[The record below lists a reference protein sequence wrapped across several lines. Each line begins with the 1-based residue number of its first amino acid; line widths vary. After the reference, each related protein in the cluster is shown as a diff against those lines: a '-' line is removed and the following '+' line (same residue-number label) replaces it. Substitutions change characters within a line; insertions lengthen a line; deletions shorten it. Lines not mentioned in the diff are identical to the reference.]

1 MILRTLI
8 PNQNSNTNR
17 RMIIA
22 IIGTRQEM
30 AAIVSFMQTLQT
42 LHLAEIDEWSPI
54 ITTSNGALIAI
65 LSRSMQ

>member
-1 MILRTLI
+1 
-8 PNQNSNTNR
+8 
-17 RMIIA
+17 MIIA